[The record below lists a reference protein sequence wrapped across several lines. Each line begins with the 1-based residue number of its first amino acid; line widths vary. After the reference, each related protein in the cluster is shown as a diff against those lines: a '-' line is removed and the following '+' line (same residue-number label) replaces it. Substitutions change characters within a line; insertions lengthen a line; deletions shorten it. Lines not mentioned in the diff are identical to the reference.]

1 MFKIPNSW
9 DMSQLLVLT
18 TLSTGAGRLEQ
29 SHRLVRGGCL
39 SSGAHRPAEGSS
51 IPTKNCG
58 LRLGVT
64 MAIIYRYG

>member
-29 SHRLVRGGCL
+29 SHRLVRG
-39 SSGAHRPAEGSS
+39 SGAHRPAEGSS